1 MTPMTSLKSDGL
13 SLVMLVDVVEVWMVM
28 STCVAEAGLI
38 YPVPFL
44 QPQFIGYQK
53 HFSGLKAPPVT
64 RKLFDQHVTAAWC
77 LVATDVADSV
87 A

>member
-1 MTPMTSLKSDGL
+1 MTSITSLKSDGL
-13 SLVMLVDVVEVWMVM
+13 SLVMLVDVVEVWMVI
-28 STCVAEAGLI
+28 STCVAEAGLR

-44 QPQFIGYQK
+44 QPQFMRYQK
-53 HFSGLKAPPVT
+53 HFSGFKAPPVT
-64 RKLFDQHVTAAWC
+64 RRLFDQHVTAAWC